1 MVPMGSNSA
10 SGQGQASASQGQAS
24 VSQGIQDLASGR
36 DLNHIEQEALTMA
49 VAAGFG
55 QGAASA
61 NIGDFLMM
69 QPSPYEA
76 EAPRTQ
82 PDPQEADHGR
92 TEGQIALEMELAEGV
107 RGGQGCDV
115 EVEEGEQ
122 EPEEEQSIP
131 ADEETREREA
141 RLARLLGPP
150 GLWGHDSQVECR
162 DPTSQRAL
170 NFNALALDSPGFV
183 AASGQGRER
192 DGETSQP
199 RPRPDYSAGI
209 VSFWKYSPRGENIP
223 LNFRVHPNIYGPWT
237 GKYALVDD
245 VLSIVEEHVD
255 SYSGVRYLKL
265 KDDKGWVFDRIP
277 GGAIM
282 CERLEAPPV
291 APYPDEETDQASGQV
306 EETDQASG
314 QVEELAVDVS
324 SEVAQPAS
332 VDPRAASGQV
342 RELDSVFAQV
352 LGEHDLESTAA
363 AASHEVLCTDPRGHW
378 APLNFIAPQKAILR
392 KAQARPGRRIFAL
405 QVLLQNRY
413 TPCVVCTVSA
423 CDCDD
428 PDQLFMHARHLLTKA
443 LGSHTQCHV
452 KPLDDDH
459 AKRQIMAYVN
469 GAKFA
474 VLIQVDDAAYSAE
487 AMAIG
492 VGSSKRG
499 TKAAAQLALAAFIF
513 STQVQEERERP
524 DPTEDEAFPRLV
536 GSIRWSCLD
545 NRRRLLCLDDRR

>member
-1 MVPMGSNSA
+1 M
-10 SGQGQASASQGQAS
+10 
-24 VSQGIQDLASGR
+24 D
-36 DLNHIEQEALTMA
+36 ALM
-49 VAAGFG
+49 
-55 QGAASA
+55 
-61 NIGDFLMM
+61 
-69 QPSPYEA
+69 
-76 EAPRTQ
+76 
-82 PDPQEADHGR
+82 
-92 TEGQIALEMELAEGV
+92 GQIALERELAEGV
-107 RGGQGCDV
+107 TVRFGRAEIFEIEGR
-115 EVEEGEQ
+115 EIEGEDGEQ
-122 EPEEEQSIP
+122 EGQEEQSLPAEEETWVSFLEGYDGEPEPEEEQSIP

-141 RLARLLGPP
+141 SLARLLGPP

-183 AASGQGRER
+183 AASGQGGER

-199 RPRPDYSAGI
+199 RPRPDYGAGI

-363 AASHEVLCTDPRGHW
+363 AASHEVLCTDPRGLW
-378 APLNFIAPQKAILR
+378 VPLNAIAPKNAILR
-392 KAQARPGRRIFAL
+392 NAQARPGRSIFAI

-513 STQVQEERERP
+513 STQVQEERP

-536 GSIRWSCLD
+536 GRI
-545 NRRRLLCLDDRR
+545 RLLCLDDRR